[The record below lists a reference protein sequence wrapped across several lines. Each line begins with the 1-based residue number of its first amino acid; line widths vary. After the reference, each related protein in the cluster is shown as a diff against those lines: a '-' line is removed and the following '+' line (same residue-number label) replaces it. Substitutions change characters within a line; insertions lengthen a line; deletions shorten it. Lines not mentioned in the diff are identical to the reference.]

1 MFISNIFCQK
11 ILGSASPGCLPL
23 LTITVTV
30 TVTASTA
37 AQTANKCKQ
46 TALLTLEKLLLW

>member
-46 TALLTLEKLLLW
+46 TALRTLEKLLLW